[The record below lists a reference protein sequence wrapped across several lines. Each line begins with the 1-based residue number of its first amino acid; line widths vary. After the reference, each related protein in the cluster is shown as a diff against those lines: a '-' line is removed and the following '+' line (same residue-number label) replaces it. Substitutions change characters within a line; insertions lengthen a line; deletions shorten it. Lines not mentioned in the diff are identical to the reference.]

1 MKDFSVRYPFYQ
13 PALMLLFCLLLNG
26 CSLWQRPVTPEQPL
40 VANEREQRIMALQ
53 QFELQAT
60 LGIKAPNDSISGN
73 LHWRQLSSSEYRA
86 QLRNTVLGISLFE
99 LSHSSA
105 GSSIKIRGETYTAVD
120 TSSLL
125 LQLTGWSVPLHDM
138 PLWLRGLPGTTGRD
152 IVRDEFGRVTGFTL
166 TDSTGI
172 VWQLQYRSFFPD
184 ALSLPKLLLLTSSDT
199 QIKLVIRNWQ

>member
-1 MKDFSVRYPFYQ
+1 MHYPFYQ
-13 PALMLLFCLLLNG
+13 PALMLLICLLLSG

-40 VANEREQRIMALQ
+40 AANEREQRIMALQ

-73 LHWRQLSSSEYRA
+73 LNWQQLNSADYQA
-86 QLRNTVLGISLFE
+86 QLRNVLGISLFE
-99 LSHSSA
+99 LSHSST
-105 GSSIKIRGETYTAVD
+105 GSAIKIRGDTYTAVD

-125 LQLTGWSVPLHDM
+125 LQLAGWSIPLHDM
-138 PLWLRGLPGTTGRD
+138 PLWLRGLPGTKGRD

-172 VWQLQYRSFFPD
+172 VWQLRYLSFFPD
-184 ALSLPKLLLLTSSDT
+184 ALALPKRLLLTSSDT
-199 QIKLVIRNWQ
+199 QIKLVMRNWQ

>member
-1 MKDFSVRYPFYQ
+1 MRYPFYQ

-40 VANEREQRIMALQ
+40 AANEREQRIMALQ
-53 QFELQAT
+53 QFELQAS
-60 LGIKAPNDSISGN
+60 LGIKAPDDSISGN
-73 LHWRQLSSSEYRA
+73 LQWQQLNSADYQA
-86 QLRNTVLGISLFE
+86 QLRHFSGASLFE

-105 GSSIKIRGETYTAVD
+105 GSAIKIRGDTYTAVD

-125 LQLTGWSVPLHDM
+125 LQLAGWSVPLHDM
-138 PLWLRGLPGTTGRD
+138 PLWLRGLPGARGRNV
-152 IVRDEFGRVTGFTL
+152 VRDEFGRVTSFSL

-172 VWQLQYRSFFPD
+172 VWQLRYLSFFPD
-184 ALSLPKLLLLTSSDT
+184 ALALPKQLLLNSSDT

>member
-1 MKDFSVRYPFYQ
+1 MRNRFYQ
-13 PALMLLFCLLLNG
+13 PGLIVLFCLLLSG
-26 CSLWQRPVTPEQPL
+26 CSLWQRPVTSAQPL
-40 VANEREQRIMALQ
+40 AANEREQRIMALQ

-73 LHWRQLSSSEYRA
+73 LHWRQLSSAEYRA
-86 QLRNTVLGISLFE
+86 QLRSTGLGISLFE
-99 LSHSSA
+99 LSQNSS
-105 GSSIKIRGETYTAVD
+105 GSAITIRGDTYTAVD

-125 LQLTGWSVPLHDM
+125 LQLAGWSVPLHDM
-138 PLWLRGLPGTTGRD
+138 PLWLRGLPGTRGRNV
-152 IVRDEFGRVTGFTL
+152 VRDEFGRVTSFSL

-184 ALSLPKLLLLTSSDT
+184 TLSLPKLLLLTSSDT